1 MPYQAPVLS
10 PAARSSGAPH
20 RGATTLGSA
29 RAGVLAAAL
38 GALGGCAED
47 ASGPS
52 GIEAAAAPA
61 EHASVDPALVTAG
74 REHYVRLCALC
85 HGSEG
90 EGYLADNAPAL
101 SGADFLS
108 VASDEFLRRA
118 IDEGHPGTAMAGF
131 GAAHGGPLGERDLD
145 ALVGYLR
152 SLGPPPVDVSHT
164 RVLGDPERGRPLYDR
179 VCATCHGLAGEGVSA
194 PTLAHPVFRE
204 SASDGFLRR
213 TIAGGRAGTPM
224 RAFQDELSSQEIDD
238 VVRYLR
244 ALPPMTVPA
253 PAALPAGP
261 PPPDFEHIVL
271 NPDGPAP
278 SFHPRE
284 DRYVPGAEVHAAL
297 ESGARLVLLDARA
310 VSSWAEGHI
319 PGAAPFPYYTADDL
333 ASHLPDDGTWII
345 AYCAC
350 PHAASGHVVD
360 ELRRRG
366 FEHAMI
372 LDEGIPWWIS
382 QGYPT
387 ERGDGS
393 SPGAGTP
400 VH

>member
-1 MPYQAPVLS
+1 MPSGGRAVRT
-10 PAARSSGAPH
+10 PAVVRTLPWLALAV
-20 RGATTLGSA
+20 TTSA
-29 RAGVLAAAL
+29 LAG
-38 GALGGCAED
+38 LGGCTGEED
-47 ASGPS
+47 AA
-52 GIEAAAAPA
+52 EAASEREPPPA
-61 EHASVDPALVTAG
+61 IDPALLAAG
-74 REHYVRLCALC
+74 RAHYDRLCALC
-85 HGSEG
+85 HGADG
-90 EGYLADNAPAL
+90 EGYAADNAPRL
-101 SGADFLS
+101 TSDDFLA
-108 VASDEFLRRA
+108 VASDEFLSRA
-118 IDEGHPGTAMAGF
+118 ISEGHPGTPMAGF
-131 GAAHGGPLGERDLD
+131 AAAHGGPLNDPD
-145 ALVGYLR
+145 IAALVAYLR
-152 SLGPPPVDVSHT
+152 SRGPQAVDVAHT
-164 RVLGDPERGRPLYDR
+164 RVLGDAERGRPIYER
-179 VCATCHGLAGEGVSA
+179 VCAECHGLIGEGVSA
-194 PTLAHPVFRE
+194 PTLAHPTFRE
-204 SASDGFLRR
+204 SASDGYLRR

-224 RAFQDELSSQEIDD
+224 RAFQEELTSQEIDD
-238 VVRYLR
+238 LVLFLR
-244 ALPPMTVPA
+244 ALPPLTVPT

-278 SFHPRE
+278 DFHPRD
-284 DRYVPGAEVHAAL
+284 DRFVPGAEVHAAL
-297 ESGARLVLLDARA
+297 EAGARIVLLDARA
-310 VSSWAEGHI
+310 ISSWAEGHI

-372 LDEGIPWWIS
+372 LDEGIPWWIA